1 MPYFV
6 FRLDPEGKT
15 ECLDN
20 FAKYRD
26 ARDYARNLRGE
37 KAPDDA
43 SNYKLIYAGNEI
55 EAEKLLTTPR
65 EAPVEGDD

>member
-6 FRLDPEGKT
+6 FRIDAEAQPEYLD
-15 ECLDN
+15 
-20 FAKYRD
+20 KYANYRE
-26 ARDYARNLRGE
+26 ARDCARQLRSELPAG
-37 KAPDDA
+37 DT
-43 SNYKLIYAGNEI
+43 STYKMIFANNEI